1 MDKSLIRNAATV
13 ILVREQ
19 GSEPSILMGQRGSN
33 AAFMPDK
40 FVFPGGAVDDS
51 DSILVNFNDLPEVCR
66 KRLESDT
73 STEIAQ
79 ALFGAA
85 IRETWEETGLT
96 IGRPNSELAL
106 TGFAPGWEPDASKM
120 TYVFR
125 AITPPGRP
133 RRFDAR
139 FFLIQADS
147 LDIDLDNFSQ
157 ADDELRHLSWVS
169 LEEASKLDLPFIT
182 EVVLA
187 ELKALIGREGPP
199 ETVPFF
205 DNSTQQS
212 RFIRIP

>member
-1 MDKSLIRNAATV
+1 MDKSIIRNASTV
-13 ILVREQ
+13 ILVRED
-19 GSEPSILMGQRGSN
+19 GSEPSVLMGQRGSN

-40 FVFPGGAVDDS
+40 FVFPGGAVEES
-51 DSILVNFNDLPEVCR
+51 DSILVNFDDLPDVCR

-73 STEIAQ
+73 STETAQ

-96 IGRPNSELAL
+96 IGRPNPELTL
-106 TGFAPGWEPDASKM
+106 EGFAPGWEPDPSKM
-120 TYVFR
+120 AYVFR
-125 AITPPGRP
+125 AITPPGRT

-147 LDIDLDNFSQ
+147 LDIDLDDFSQ

-169 LEEASKLDLPFIT
+169 LEETSKLDLPFIT

-187 ELKALIGREGPP
+187 ELKSLIGHEGSPQ
-199 ETVPFF
+199 TVPFF
-205 DNSTQQS
+205 DNSTDQS
-212 RFIRIP
+212 RFLRIS